1 MTDRERIA
9 AENAALRA
17 RISALGAASVRIN
30 AILDLETVL
39 NEVVDSARALTGARH
54 GAIATIDEAGAPQDF
69 VTSGFTAEEHRKL
82 AKWPDG
88 PRPFEHFRDLP
99 GPLRLA
105 DATDYV
111 RSLGFSPDRLPSRAF
126 QGTPMRH
133 RGVHVGNFYLVE
145 KEDGEGF
152 TDEDEEVLVP
162 EQPLPRISA

>member
-1 MTDRERIA
+1 M
-9 AENAALRA
+9 
-17 RISALGAASVRIN
+17 
-30 AILDLETVL
+30 
-39 NEVVDSARALTGARH
+39 
-54 GAIATIDEAGAPQDF
+54 
-69 VTSGFTAEEHRKL
+69 
-82 AKWPDG
+82 
-88 PRPFEHFRDLP
+88 
-99 GPLRLA
+99 
-105 DATDYV
+105 